1 MKTAP
6 KPTSPTATRNALA
19 ELAGMPVA
27 ALKERYLEVFGEAT
41 RSGNKQWLIRRI
53 AWRIQALAEG
63 DLSERARRRAAELA
77 RDADIRLRP
86 PTTPVATAPPD
97 GARLMTVTGRIVRQT
112 DERMPAPGTVLHR
125 EYRGVKHHVQVLTTG
140 FEYEGK
146 VYRSLSAV
154 ATAITGS
161 HWNGFH
167 FFGLANKE
175 PA

>member
-6 KPTSPTATRNALA
+6 KPASSATTRNALA
-19 ELAGMPVA
+19 ALPAMPVA

-41 RSGNKQWLIRRI
+41 RSANKQWLIRRI

-77 RDADIRLRP
+77 RDADVRLRP
-86 PTTPVATAPPD
+86 PTGPASLPPTE

-112 DERMPAPGTVLHR
+112 DARLPVPGTVLRR
-125 EYRGVKHHVQVLTTG
+125 EYRGMQHEVHVLPSG
-140 FEYEGK
+140 FSHEGK
-146 VYRSLSAV
+146 TYRSLSAV
-154 ATAITGS
+154 AAAITGS

-167 FFGLANKE
+167 FFGLDKE
-175 PA
+175 PV

>member
-6 KPTSPTATRNALA
+6 NPASPTANRNALA

-86 PTTPVATAPPD
+86 PTTPVALPPPD
-97 GARLMTVTGRIVRQT
+97 GARRMTVTGRIVRQT

-161 HWNGFH
+161 YWNGFH